1 MSLTLERDVPPSR
14 VAEGE
19 GLSKLLHSQLPLD
32 ALVAIRCCPYG
43 GAQPG
48 LSKKSKDASRLLCH
62 LEIRQCNPNHP
73 FILDSNRDPRMLN
86 NLNSDNAYIFR
97 ITHIQNISWI
107 LRNGL
112 HCRNSE
118 HADPEFVS
126 IGNPD
131 LISKRGNRPVP
142 IEPGG
147 TLSDYIPFYFTP
159 FSPMLYNIITGYRDI
174 RQYPS
179 SDIAIMVSSLRH
191 LSELDTA
198 AVYTDRHAYLSAA
211 KFFSSLDNLDQ
222 IAWGPLQHRD
232 FKRDVDD
239 PDKIE
244 KYQAEA
250 LVHRHLPVDHLL
262 AILCYRDNEKVLLE
276 ERRDELGVNITIS
289 VNQGWY
295 F

>member
-1 MSLTLERDVPPSR
+1 MLT
-14 VAEGE
+14 
-19 GLSKLLHSQLPLD
+19 
-32 ALVAIRCCPYG
+32 
-43 GAQPG
+43 
-48 LSKKSKDASRLLCH
+48 
-62 LEIRQCNPNHP
+62 
-73 FILDSNRDPRMLN
+73 

-97 ITHIQNISWI
+97 ITHIRNMSWI

-118 HADPEFVS
+118 HVDPQFES

-131 LISKRGNRPVP
+131 LISKRGNRTVP

-159 FSPMLYNIITGYRDI
+159 FSPMLYNIVTGYGGI
-174 RQYPS
+174 RKRPS

-191 LSELDTA
+191 LSELDIA
-198 AVYTDRHAYLSAA
+198 AVYTDRHAYLSTA
-211 KFFSSLDNLDQ
+211 KFFSSLDDLDQ

-232 FKRDVDD
+232 FKRDVDY

-250 LVHRHLPVDHLL
+250 LVHRHLPTGLL
-262 AILCYRDNEKVLLE
+262 VAILCYSDNEKVLLE
-276 ERRDELGVNITIS
+276 ERRNVLGVNVEIS